1 MTTQFCICIPCD
13 TLVVV
18 SDSSS
23 RYSDWI
29 ADAGINLQ
37 PPVRTSRRKAVRYCS
52 TSEDEVSAGKS
63 SPPKRRRRKRR
74 KKPRPKKQEG
84 VCNFFT
90 LFTFY

>member
-1 MTTQFCICIPCD
+1 MFAFSLTPSAMD
-13 TLVVV
+13 

-37 PPVRTSRRKAVRYCS
+37 PPVRTSRRKAIRYCS
-52 TSEDEVSAGKS
+52 TSEDEISAEKS

-74 KKPRPKKQEG
+74 KKPKPKKQEE
-84 VCNFFT
+84 V
-90 LFTFY
+90 YR

>member
-1 MTTQFCICIPCD
+1 MTWFYVCIFPNPSTMD
-13 TLVVV
+13 

-52 TSEDEVSAGKS
+52 TSEDEMSAEKT

-74 KKPRPKKQEG
+74 KKPKPKKQEE
-84 VCNFFT
+84 V
-90 LFTFY
+90 YS